1 MIQLTKE
8 QEIMGFLR
16 KTIANLTENPALEQ
30 ELEDDQLIQQAGMDS
45 VRIIKLIVE
54 IELNYEIAFDDDE
67 LLTENF
73 ATLKVI
79 GEQIN
84 QKLGV
89 SL

>member
-8 QEIMGFLR
+8 QQIVSFLR
-16 KTIANLTENPALEQ
+16 KTIAHLTETPSLEH
-30 ELEDDQLIQQAGMDS
+30 ELGDDQLIQEVGMDS

-54 IELNYEIAFDDDE
+54 IELNLEIAFDDDE

-73 ATLKVI
+73 ATLMVI
-79 GEQIN
+79 NKQIN